1 MNYIIICLRIN
12 EDKRIELV
20 NGDLVLQ
27 YNLSSKSKKKVDEV
41 MKKDFGKSIERLL
54 DGIKS
59 DYAKWSLHSKDDDDR
74 MKQIKL
80 KMIDEFNQGV
90 KVKFGRKY
98 TKVLQGSSVWGFI
111 ANDDGVLKG
120 IPYKK
125 GDVFKA
131 AGWRAPA
138 KWQRGS
144 IFDSGTN
151 WFRWTGPRYL

>member
-1 MNYIIICLRIN
+1 
-12 EDKRIELV
+12 
-20 NGDLVLQ
+20 
-27 YNLSSKSKKKVDEV
+27 

-90 KVKFGRKY
+90 KVRFGRKY

-131 AGWRAPA
+131 AGW
-138 KWQRGS
+138 
-144 IFDSGTN
+144 
-151 WFRWTGPRYL
+151 